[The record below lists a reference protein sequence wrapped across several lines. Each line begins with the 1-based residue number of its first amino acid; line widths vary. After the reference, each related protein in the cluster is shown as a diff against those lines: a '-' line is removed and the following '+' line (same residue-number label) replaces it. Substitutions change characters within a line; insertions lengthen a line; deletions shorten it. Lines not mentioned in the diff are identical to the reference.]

1 MFFCFLTSQIG
12 SVIGNLVHISKIAKS
27 GPAQRIDFLQ
37 IVKSGLVQIFLFL
50 KSGLDILR
58 SVTLS
63 SEEFLKNK
71 FFKLEVEI
79 PLDLGENKFQKIPPY
94 CENSPRSGGKM
105 L

>member
-1 MFFCFLTSQIG
+1 MFVNSQ
-12 SVIGNLVHISKIAKS
+12 
-27 GPAQRIDFLQ
+27 
-37 IVKSGLVQIFLFL
+37 
-50 KSGLDILR
+50 
-58 SVTLS
+58 VTLS

-94 CENSPRSGGKM
+94 FENSPRSGGKM